1 MNPPRL
7 QVKQLTV
14 RFGKAF
20 TMGPLSLEAERGI
33 IHLVGPNG
41 SGKTTALRAMCGE
54 LLPAAGQVLVDGID
68 VHRVPS
74 ARRRIAL
81 APSAPQLPPF
91 LTVREAW
98 QFTCSL
104 RGAPAWDGS
113 EYCDAL
119 ALPPHLTLGHASAGQ
134 RRKAELICA
143 LAGDPPIL
151 LLDETFAH
159 LDQDAVQ
166 WLAAY
171 ISEAAQARL
180 VLLTHHGE
188 APVAVARE
196 VALVASG
203 I

>member
-1 MNPPRL
+1 MSTPRL

-20 TMGPLSLEAERGI
+20 TMGPLKFDAEHGV

-54 LLPAAGQVLVDGID
+54 LLPASGQVLVEGVD

-81 APSAPQLPPF
+81 VPSTPELPPF

-113 EYCDAL
+113 ALCDAL
-119 ALPPHLTLGHASAGQ
+119 ALPPHLPLGHGSAGQ

-143 LAGDPPIL
+143 LAGDPSIL

-159 LDQDAVQ
+159 LDRDAVQ
-166 WLAAY
+166 WLATY
-171 ISEAAQARL
+171 ISDAARDRL

-188 APVAVARE
+188 APVPVARE
-196 VALVASG
+196 IQVVAVPE
-203 I
+203 